1 MIYCIDHNNILFQ
14 TPYEF
19 NSGSILSGIPKECQ
33 QMSERPLFP
42 PSWRKATWP
51 QLMQKNSWSSLR
63 LYVGF
68 RVKHGL
74 DEEQFD
80 QTGKGHG
87 YEKWDTCLNQ
97 GLWLLWW
104 ILKYCYCLNENIVHG
119 TMNHIVYCLLS
130 LYIVT
135 ADNSGRCSSIQSTL
149 LQADTLGNWKK
160 CSLLELSAYENYSHK
175 RPLEKNRVDGRLQ
188 GD

>member
-14 TPYEF
+14 TSYKF
-19 NSGSILSGIPKECQ
+19 NSGSILSGIPKECR
-33 QMSERPLFP
+33 QMSERPSFP

-63 LYVGF
+63 LYIGF

-104 ILKYCYCLNENIVHG
+104 ILKYCYCLKENIVHG

-130 LYIVT
+130 LYIV
-135 ADNSGRCSSIQSTL
+135 IQLAGAHQYNMPLGHKQCNTQYNAAGSMVSFIWLCQTSWYDWWTIIL
-149 LQADTLGNWKK
+149 VLQ
-160 CSLLELSAYENYSHK
+160 
-175 RPLEKNRVDGRLQ
+175 
-188 GD
+188 